1 MNVFLS
7 PSNSAQINN
16 ISKNNL
22 HIPKGEDYMALP
34 IQPEFR
40 LTCPTERY
48 IHRPKP
54 PCVWLIQKSG
64 TGYNRDS
71 VVDPTDRNHQAYQGG
86 PSLKLVLNINSR
98 HTKPKYSVPFDV
110 PTETLVSLQLSLND
124 NPRRIL
130 LFKTFTAIKP
140 LGKNQLFFTQR

>member
-1 MNVFLS
+1 
-7 PSNSAQINN
+7 
-16 ISKNNL
+16 
-22 HIPKGEDYMALP
+22 MALP
-34 IQPEFR
+34 IQPEFW

-54 PCVWLIQKSG
+54 PRVWLIQKSG

-110 PTETLVSLQLSLND
+110 PTEISGILGQWKVHLTPCPRDLAGNPIRQNQRVLRNTTDNVSLTVSSKPSL
-124 NPRRIL
+124 P
-130 LFKTFTAIKP
+130 T
-140 LGKNQLFFTQR
+140 NQNNSNIIEINS

>member
-1 MNVFLS
+1 
-7 PSNSAQINN
+7 
-16 ISKNNL
+16 
-22 HIPKGEDYMALP
+22 MALP

-54 PCVWLIQKSG
+54 PRVWLIQKSG

-110 PTETLVSLQLSLND
+110 PTEISGILGEWKVHLTPGPRDLV
-124 NPRRIL
+124 I
-130 LFKTFTAIKP
+130 
-140 LGKNQLFFTQR
+140 G